1 MSSSRKPIAG
11 PEGPAYASVG
21 RGFSPG
27 VAVVIALALVI
38 PALQAQTKPGSK
50 PAASVVS
57 AGNGTIYCGSYK
69 GVIFVIDEATEKV
82 TSEIPV
88 SVGIPIGLTLSDDMS
103 RLYVRDTT
111 YEKIEIIDRLKGTSL
126 GTFTL
131 TEGKSKTRIWAM
143 RPDPQNKTLILT
155 IKKYT
160 LEADRWVIGP
170 PTLVQYDIAQRKIVR
185 TIPWPKGEEREGVGV
200 LFSPDGKL
208 LYMFSEDILIYET
221 TNFTEVDR
229 WEVSRPLEPGA
240 GSVPIGGLTPFSDEP
255 GFYTGFFTQQDP
267 VQGRRVMGLARIELA
282 KKKIDFHPIGPSRG
296 LGFAVSP
303 DRKRGYGMLQS
314 IEDYEFWT
322 FDLENYRVISRIPFK
337 GRPRMGM
344 RVSSN
349 GNYVYVHT
357 AGNTIDLHDPA
368 TFTKQRTITLDGDMT
383 GFLLVPPPAKPA
395 K

>member
-1 MSSSRKPIAG
+1 
-11 PEGPAYASVG
+11 
-21 RGFSPG
+21 
-27 VAVVIALALVI
+27 VIALALVI

-170 PTLVQYDIAQRKIVR
+170 LTLVQYDIAQRKIVR

>member
-1 MSSSRKPIAG
+1 M
-11 PEGPAYASVG
+11 
-21 RGFSPG
+21 
-27 VAVVIALALVI
+27 
-38 PALQAQTKPGSK
+38 
-50 PAASVVS
+50 VS
-57 AGNGTIYCGSYK
+57 AGNGTIYVGSYK
-69 GVIFVIDEATEKV
+69 GTIFVIDEATEKV
-82 TSEIPV
+82 TGEIPV
-88 SVGIPIGLTLSDDMS
+88 SIGIPIGLTLSDDMS

-126 GTFTL
+126 GSFTL

-143 RPDPQNKTLILT
+143 RPDPLNKTLILT

-170 PTLVQYDIAQRKIVR
+170 PTLVQYDLAQRKIVR

-229 WEVSRPLEPGA
+229 WEVTRPLEPGA

-255 GFYTGFFTQQDP
+255 GFFTGFFTMQDP
-267 VQGRRVMGLARIELA
+267 VQGRRIMGIGRIELA

-303 DRKRGYGMLQS
+303 DRKRGYGLLQS

-322 FDLENYRVISRIPFK
+322 FDLESYRVINRIPIK

-349 GNYVYVHT
+349 GNFVYVHT

-368 TFTKQRTITLDGDMT
+368 TFTKQRTLTLDGDMT
-383 GFLLVPPPAKPA
+383 GFLLVPPQKTPVPQKTPGVVR
-395 K
+395 